1 MSSKYHSRH
10 SEFNK
15 ELCVKNA
22 GGNQFD
28 MIIMA
33 SQRAREIKSQN
44 QHSIHMEHHHGVLT
58 ALLEIQ
64 SGKADQE
71 FYKKIK

>member
-15 ELCVKNA
+15 EQCVKNA

-33 SQRAREIKSQN
+33 AQRAREIKSGN
-44 QHSIHMEHHHGVLT
+44 SHSVHMEHHHGVLT

-64 SGKADQE
+64 NGKADQE

>member
-1 MSSKYHSRH
+1 
-10 SEFNK
+10 
-15 ELCVKNA
+15 
-22 GGNQFD
+22 